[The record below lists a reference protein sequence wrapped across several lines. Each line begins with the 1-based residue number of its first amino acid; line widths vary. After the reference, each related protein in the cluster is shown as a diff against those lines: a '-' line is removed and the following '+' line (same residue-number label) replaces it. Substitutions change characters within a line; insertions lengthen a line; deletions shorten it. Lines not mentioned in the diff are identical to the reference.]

1 MMQDFL
7 IGSFVSILVMLAHL
21 AGTLLIV
28 SSVERIRK
36 RFTEPNPLSTFI
48 TLTVVYIILSCMLFA
63 SVGIWAT
70 LYIGLNLVDGWGNA
84 FYSALV
90 NYTTL
95 GFGDL
100 VQASRTRIYGPM
112 AAASG
117 ILMFSWAAAILV
129 YVLQAHLPAMI
140 RMAAHSSSKKGP
152 TH

>member
-7 IGSFVSILVMLAHL
+7 IGSATSILVMLAHL
-21 AGTLLIV
+21 AGTVLIIFGIKSIRSKFTDMNILYV
-28 SSVERIRK
+28 SVILV
-36 RFTEPNPLSTFI
+36 F
-48 TLTVVYIILSCMLFA
+48 VYGILMIVLFA
-63 SVGIWAT
+63 SAGIWAA
-70 LYIGLNLVDGWGNA
+70 LYYNLNLVEGWGNA

-140 RMAAHSSSKKGP
+140 QLT
-152 TH
+152 THTPHNRRAGH

>member
-7 IGSFVSILVMLAHL
+7 LGSATSILVMLAHL
-21 AGTLLIV
+21 AGTILIV
-28 SSVERIRK
+28 FGVKNIRS
-36 RFTEPNPLSTFI
+36 RFDDMNILYVS
-48 TLTVVYIILSCMLFA
+48 IILVFVYGVLLVVLFA
-63 SVGIWAT
+63 SAGIWAA
-70 LYIGLNLVDGWGNA
+70 LYYNLNLVEDWGNA

-100 VQASRTRIYGPM
+100 LQASRTRIYGPM

-117 ILMFSWAAAILV
+117 ILMFSWAAAVLV

-140 RMAAHSSSKKGP
+140 QLTVHNPHKKNAG
-152 TH
+152 H